1 MASFRIPPA
10 HQGSLGD
17 LLALDE
23 DSKQRL
29 LSALEETGVV
39 SKPDDLAERASS
51 LSKLPLETVS
61 NIVTVLVSLNGVR
74 SHLDL
79 TADEVADQ
87 VCGALVQSGDKEL
100 TLTSEN
106 RQQFREYLA
115 KLLDARS
122 LVVSSKVVDVW
133 SEHEHAYC
141 HARIFTDLRTV
152 FGGEQDDTL
161 MATGVVH
168 MLKLSYHEQNAIKE
182 FYVALDDDDIKD
194 LNDALNKASV
204 RSEGLK
210 ALLKEAKISYFE

>member
-1 MASFRIPPA
+1 MATFRIPPA
-10 HQGSLGD
+10 HRDGLGE

-29 LSALEETGVV
+29 LSALEDTGRAL
-39 SKPDDLAERASS
+39 KPDDLSERASS

-61 NIVTVLVSLNGVR
+61 NIVAVLVSLNALR
-74 SHLDL
+74 THLDI

-87 VCGALVQSGDKEL
+87 VCEALVQSSDKEL

-106 RQQFREYLA
+106 REQFRGYLA
-115 KLLDARS
+115 KLVAARS

-133 SEHEHAYC
+133 SEHEHAFC
-141 HARIFTDLRTV
+141 SARIFTDLRPV

-168 MLKLSYHEQNAIKE
+168 MLKLSYHEPNAIKE
-182 FYVALDDDDIKD
+182 IYIALDDDDIID
-194 LNDALNKASV
+194 LRDALDKASI
-204 RSEGLK
+204 RSEGLR
-210 ALLKEAKISYFE
+210 ALLQEAKISYFE

>member
-1 MASFRIPPA
+1 MATFRIPPA
-10 HQGSLGD
+10 HHDGLRD

-23 DSKQRL
+23 DSRQRL
-29 LSALEETGVV
+29 LSALEDAGVV
-39 SKPDDLAERASS
+39 SKPDDLSKRASS
-51 LSKLPLETVS
+51 LSKLSLETVTS
-61 NIVTVLVSLNGVR
+61 IVTVLVSLNAVQT
-74 SHLDL
+74 HLDI

-87 VCGALVQSGDKEL
+87 VCEALVQSGDKEL

-106 RQQFREYLA
+106 RQQFREYFA
-115 KLLDARS
+115 KLLEARS

-141 HARIFTDLRTV
+141 HARIFTDLRPV
-152 FGGEQDDTL
+152 FGGEQEDTL

-182 FYVALDDDDIKD
+182 IYVALDDDDIKD
-194 LNDALNKASV
+194 LNDALNKASI
-204 RSEGLK
+204 RSEGLR